1 MFHGESTHAMDKKG
15 RVFLPKR
22 FQEQLS
28 RDKEDNLCGVLTFGF
43 EGCLAVYSRE
53 GFEALAET
61 QNTETFTTPEARR
74 AQRRFFKNTRAF
86 TLDGSGRFVVPERFR
101 QFAGLD
107 APCEVVMLGVSKR
120 GELWNVDRYAA
131 IYGDDD
137 DFDDLGQ
144 GFDPAPAGGGRDGG
158 AA

>member
-1 MFHGESTHAMDKKG
+1 MFHGDSNHSMDKKG
-15 RVFLPKR
+15 RVFMPKR

-28 RDKEDNLCGVLTFGF
+28 RDKDGNLSGVLTFGF
-43 EGCLAVYSRE
+43 EGSLGIYSQE
-53 GFEALAET
+53 GFADLADS

-74 AQRRFFKNTRAF
+74 AQRRFFKNTLAF

-101 QFAGLD
+101 KFAGLE
-107 APCEVVMLGVSKR
+107 APTEVVMLGVSKR
-120 GELWNVDRYAA
+120 GEIWNVDRYAA
-131 IYGDDD
+131 YYGDDD

-144 GFDPAPAGGGRDGG
+144 GFGPVSGADEPGG